1 MKETCTCKAC
11 NLQYEIIE
19 KPISFR
25 GGRDMETAECPKCG
39 TEIYRGKTYSQIIG
53 NDIFTFTRQLI
64 PNLIRYNTNTKKK
77 YTLTIHYY
85 A

>member
-1 MKETCTCKAC
+1 M
-11 NLQYEIIE
+11 
-19 KPISFR
+19 
-25 GGRDMETAECPKCG
+25 
-39 TEIYRGKTYSQIIG
+39 IG
-53 NDIFTFTRQLI
+53 DPVFIFTKQLI